1 MGFQS
6 DVKTRAAV
14 ISGKVSGLGATPT
27 RSVSQQCVRAD
38 QGRLIRLEIE
48 SSRHA
53 QCPVERDCVRER
65 RDERDGQLIFRYSD
79 IQFAWLTD

>member
-1 MGFQS
+1 MG
-6 DVKTRAAV
+6 
-14 ISGKVSGLGATPT
+14 SGKVSGLGATPT

-53 QCPVERDCVRER
+53 QCPVERDCVRE
-65 RDERDGQLIFRYSD
+65 ERQTVDIQIFRYPVCL
-79 IQFAWLTD
+79 AH